1 MKTSRHQKILD
12 IIEKEVVETQED
24 LAEKLKRLGM
34 DVTQATVSRDIKDL
48 GLVKVLSVDGRY
60 KYAFVGTPEASISN
74 RLLNIL
80 TEAYV
85 SSDYAMNTVVIKTL
99 PGMAQAVA
107 SAMDSLKWKD
117 VLGTIAGDDTLMTI
131 CRSEDA
137 AKTLVEEIQKLI

>member
-12 IIEKEVVETQED
+12 IIDKDVIETQEE
-24 LAEKLKRLGM
+24 LADRLKLLGM

-48 GLVKVLSVDGRY
+48 GLVKVLSADGRY

-85 SSDYAMNTVVIKTL
+85 SSDNAMNIVVIKTL

-117 VLGTIAGDDTLMTI
+117 VLGTIAGDDTLMTV
-131 CRSEDA
+131 CKNEEA
-137 AKTLVEEIQKLI
+137 AKSLVEEIQKLI